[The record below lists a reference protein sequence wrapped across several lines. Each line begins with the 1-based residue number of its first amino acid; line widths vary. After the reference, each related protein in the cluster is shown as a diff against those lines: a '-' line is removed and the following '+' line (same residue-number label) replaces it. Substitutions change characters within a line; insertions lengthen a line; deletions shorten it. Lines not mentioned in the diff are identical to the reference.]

1 MDNFRQYI
9 KEAHLKDDDGY
20 EFELTEDKLKIY
32 FYIFNDNR
40 DSIGFTNTTLDFEHE
55 KLMCNSINI
64 NVDRIRIFKGFR
76 DTLVH
81 EMLHYYIYSNYQPDS
96 TLWKK
101 VKTKY
106 NTKLKIIL

>member
-1 MDNFRQYI
+1 M
-9 KEAHLKDDDGY
+9 
-20 EFELTEDKLKIY
+20 KIY
-32 FYIFNDNR
+32 FYIFNDKYFNNKLKSIDLNLVNFSNANR

-64 NVDRIRIFKGFR
+64 NVDRIRTFKGFR

-101 VKTKY
+101 
-106 NTKLKIIL
+106 KLKLNTIQN